1 MMPSSRMPAY
11 VPQQQQQGIRRKLDA
26 TMPAGETTADMVPRA
41 DNNPMDVGTVRKKLD
56 NYEYRTALDF
66 ADDIRLIFSNCFKYK
81 QQSQATSHCWRRT

>member
-11 VPQQQQQGIRRKLDA
+11 VLQQQQQGINRKLDA

-66 ADDIRLIFSNCFKYK
+66 CFKYK